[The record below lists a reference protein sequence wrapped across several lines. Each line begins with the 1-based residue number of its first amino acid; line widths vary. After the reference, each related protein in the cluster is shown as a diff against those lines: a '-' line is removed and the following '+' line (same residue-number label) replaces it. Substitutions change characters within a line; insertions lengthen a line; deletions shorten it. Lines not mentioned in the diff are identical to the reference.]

1 MRGEVDNVQVQGLL
15 FLVLGAFFFARQKW
29 KNLSLWTLLFTH
41 MKQKQKENGLGLIQP
56 HMEARHRSISVTQAK
71 NTSLTQTSL
80 FAVNQETWSEQKKH

>member
-1 MRGEVDNVQVQGLL
+1 
-15 FLVLGAFFFARQKW
+15 
-29 KNLSLWTLLFTH
+29 